1 MATTLRHS
9 ISATSSSDRPKI
21 KQHVASY
28 HTTTVIAHK
37 ANYSK
42 LHPKIGCHGNVPQHS
57 WTPSNTIPWAHLSP
71 QPKRHL
77 DRFGCF
83 CTDDRRVS
91 LYFTMGRPFP
101 LKIAL
106 SPRGSG
112 APSNAWFS
120 GPTRVLNP
128 NCISIGSGVFARL
141 TIVTDRPT
149 DHATRWVTIGRMYV
163 LSTAIRPNNNNDNE
177 NENDNDND

>member
-1 MATTLRHS
+1 MIR
-9 ISATSSSDRPKI
+9 
-21 KQHVASY
+21 
-28 HTTTVIAHK
+28 
-37 ANYSK
+37 
-42 LHPKIGCHGNVPQHS
+42 
-57 WTPSNTIPWAHLSP
+57 WAHPS
-71 QPKRHL
+71 QQSKRQL
-77 DRFGCF
+77 YRFSRF
-83 CTDDRRVS
+83 CTDDRGVS
-91 LYFTMGRPFP
+91 IHSTMGRPFP

-149 DHATRWVTIGRMYV
+149 DHATRLVTIGRMYV